1 MDKGDM
7 ERSRDQHKYLTYNPV
22 DEKWGITVTTIGY
35 QFIPPQGHYP
45 LAHHPTSYSFNPRDG
60 RVLNEYQLVYITK
73 GSGTFAYEGHEIT
86 VQAGTMLFLFPG
98 VRHHYCPDPRTGW
111 DEYWVGFKGEYIDA
125 WVRKGFFQVDE
136 PVAHI
141 GLSATIVG
149 LYEEILKFASE
160 EKTGFQILVSGIV
173 THLLGT
179 VYYKKKNSAFTSYLT
194 DKINEARI
202 LMRDHVENPLTPEEI
217 ASRLGLGYSWFRR
230 MFKEY
235 TGLSPA
241 RYQSRLSL
249 ASRTGQRASGKQQP
263 ECLRDRFPAQFRE
276 RRPIF
281 HLLQEQRGNH
291 TYRFQ
296 DDGAALGINVI
307 LSYRS
312 LPHEDN
318 MLSSPLV
325 KWSFNESGGE
335 PVFLAMRKAMRVSV
349 RDA

>member
-160 EKTGFQILVSGIV
+160 EKTG
-173 THLLGT
+173 
-179 VYYKKKNSAFTSYLT
+179 
-194 DKINEARI
+194 
-202 LMRDHVENPLTPEEI
+202 
-217 ASRLGLGYSWFRR
+217 SRY
-230 MFKEY
+230 
-235 TGLSPA
+235 
-241 RYQSRLSL
+241 
-249 ASRTGQRASGKQQP
+249 
-263 ECLRDRFPAQFRE
+263 
-276 RRPIF
+276 
-281 HLLQEQRGNH
+281 
-291 TYRFQ
+291 
-296 DDGAALGINVI
+296 
-307 LSYRS
+307 
-312 LPHEDN
+312 
-318 MLSSPLV
+318 
-325 KWSFNESGGE
+325 
-335 PVFLAMRKAMRVSV
+335 
-349 RDA
+349 

>member
-1 MDKGDM
+1 M
-7 ERSRDQHKYLTYNPV
+7 
-22 DEKWGITVTTIGY
+22 
-35 QFIPPQGHYP
+35 
-45 LAHHPTSYSFNPRDG
+45 SYSFKPRDG

-111 DEYWVGFKGEYIDA
+111 DEYWVGFNGEYIDA

-202 LMRDHVENPLTPEEI
+202 LMRDHVESPLTPEEI

-241 RYQSRLSL
+241 RYQSRLRLARAKELL
-249 ASRTGQRASGKQQP
+249 ASSSLSVSEIAFRLSFENAGQFSTFFKNNEGITP
-263 ECLRDRFPAQFRE
+263 TDFRMMG
-276 RRPIF
+276 R
-281 HLLQEQRGNH
+281 Q
-291 TYRFQ
+291 
-296 DDGAALGINVI
+296 
-307 LSYRS
+307 
-312 LPHEDN
+312 
-318 MLSSPLV
+318 
-325 KWSFNESGGE
+325 
-335 PVFLAMRKAMRVSV
+335 
-349 RDA
+349 